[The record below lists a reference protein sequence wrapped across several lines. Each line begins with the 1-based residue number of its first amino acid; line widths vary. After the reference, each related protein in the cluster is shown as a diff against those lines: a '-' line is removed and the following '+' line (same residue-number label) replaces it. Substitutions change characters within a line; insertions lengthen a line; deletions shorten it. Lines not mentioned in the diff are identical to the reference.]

1 MQKGVNC
8 SSRIAQRAL
17 FTPLKACKSVGGF
30 YTPVRETEQPSQTPG
45 ASRGHCRGAVITS
58 PLMPYSLANLFQA
71 LLPEDRSPLSSL
83 TPAGYT
89 LSNLQSRQG
98 QHQELSC
105 QCVRDSCLPV
115 SGVRTRASLDSDR
128 DPVLTGRSNVRH
140 IKGILPVV
148 YKQRVMDISTK
159 TASEIMFATG
169 NANKLREVHPA
180 NLTAQDIS
188 PPIFLAGR
196 CCCASRRW
204 EGCKRKCPPA
214 QVVAILEA
222 GRPLPFTVKAAN
234 LDLPELQGEPQEIAR
249 EKCRLA
255 AQQVKRPQDK
265 PPLMSHALRWPASS
279 ETASRLRASSC
290 ACLLMT

>member
-17 FTPLKACKSVGGF
+17 FTPLKACRSVGESH
-30 YTPVRETEQPSQTPG
+30 TSVRETGHPSQTPG
-45 ASRGHCRGAVITS
+45 ASRRHCKGAVITS
-58 PLMPYSLANLFQA
+58 PFDAIFFGTSTLSSPAR
-71 LLPEDRSPLSSL
+71 EKVPLSSL
-83 TPAGYT
+83 TPIGIALY
-89 LSNLQSRQG
+89 NDQSRQG
-98 QHQELSC
+98 RHPEPLC
-105 QCVRDSCLPV
+105 PCVRDSCLPV
-115 SGVRTRASLDSDR
+115 SGVRTRASLDSAR

-180 NLTAQDIS
+180 TLPAQDIS

-204 EGCKRKCPPA
+204 EGCKMKCPPA

-234 LDLPELQGEPQEIAR
+234 LDLPELQGEPQEIAK

-255 AQQVKRPQDK
+255 AQQVKRPQGK
-265 PPLMSHALRWPASS
+265 PPPMRPRP
-279 ETASRLRASSC
+279 E
-290 ACLLMT
+290 MTSFL